1 MGGERNMLFLHSPFF
16 FKKKHQ
22 NKYTAKVFTPQVVYE
37 VFLLYLYVDALEYM
51 GDDITLPPSPP

>member
-1 MGGERNMLFLHSPFF
+1 MVGGKRNMLFLHSPFF

-22 NKYTAKVFTPQVVYE
+22 HKYTAKVFTPQVVYE

-51 GDDITLPPSPP
+51 GG